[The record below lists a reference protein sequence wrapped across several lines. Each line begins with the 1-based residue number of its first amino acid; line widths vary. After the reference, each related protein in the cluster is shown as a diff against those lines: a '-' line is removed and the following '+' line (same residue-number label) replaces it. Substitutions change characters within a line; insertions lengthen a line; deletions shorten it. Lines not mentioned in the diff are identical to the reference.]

1 MIYFAMKALKLC
13 ADCRA
18 VISILPKKSSFL
30 FRFRGF
36 KILEE
41 KSAAEHENQRIS
53 ESNIRKTGLK
63 NGTLID
69 WNQNR

>member
-1 MIYFAMKALKLC
+1 MTYFATKALKLC

-18 VISILPKKSSFL
+18 VVSILPKKSKFL

-41 KSAAEHENQRIS
+41 KSAAEHEN
-53 ESNIRKTGLK
+53 
-63 NGTLID
+63 
-69 WNQNR
+69 